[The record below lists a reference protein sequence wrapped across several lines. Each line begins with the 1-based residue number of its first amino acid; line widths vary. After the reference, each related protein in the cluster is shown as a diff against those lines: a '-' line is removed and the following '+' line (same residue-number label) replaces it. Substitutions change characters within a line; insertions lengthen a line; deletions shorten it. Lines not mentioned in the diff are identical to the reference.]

1 MGFGI
6 FVAILTCCRLLRY
19 PRAIDP
25 NRPINTSNALPLCF
39 LGSGAVF
46 GASAAAGRTPERAME
61 AGMLL
66 GAQKLIVDIHPVL
79 KERGFP
85 NLTI

>member
-1 MGFGI
+1 M
-6 FVAILTCCRLLRY
+6 AILTCWRLLRY

-25 NRPINTSNALPLCF
+25 NRPINRSNALPLGF

-46 GASAAAGRTPERAME
+46 GASAAAGRTPQPAG

-66 GAQKLIVDIHPVL
+66 GAQKLIDDGGRCFGREGFL
-79 KERGFP
+79 KFP
-85 NLTI
+85 

>member
-1 MGFGI
+1 
-6 FVAILTCCRLLRY
+6 VAILTCWRLLRY

-25 NRPINTSNALPLCF
+25 NRRINTSNALPLGF

-46 GASAAAGRTPERAME
+46 GASAVAGRTPQRAIG

-66 GAQKLIVDIHPVL
+66 GAQKLIDDGGRCFGREGFL
-79 KERGFP
+79 KFP
-85 NLTI
+85 

>member
-1 MGFGI
+1 M
-6 FVAILTCCRLLRY
+6 AILTCWRLLRC

-25 NRPINTSNALPLCF
+25 KRLINTSNALPLGF

-46 GASAAAGRTPERAME
+46 GASAAAGRRLSVLWG

-66 GAQKLIVDIHPVL
+66 AAQKLIDDGGRCFGREGFL
-79 KERGFP
+79 KFP
-85 NLTI
+85 

>member
-1 MGFGI
+1 
-6 FVAILTCCRLLRY
+6 LLRY

-25 NRPINTSNALPLCF
+25 NRSINTSNALPLGF

-46 GASAAAGRTPERAME
+46 GASAAGWEEVKRAIC

-66 GAQKLIVDIHPVL
+66 GAQKLIVDILPAL
-79 KERGFP
+79 NDGDS
-85 NLTI
+85 